1 MHFVMTNETKGLQP
15 SDISP
20 TLACLDVPID
30 RARLAQPVLF
40 ADAEA
45 AAAVA
50 AEEVA
55 MDPAEEEMMAAVTD
69 AVAAAAAGVSAAGA
83 AEAESPEVECAIR
96 ENGVTAAAP
105 HLLRPV
111 TPPHVDEL
119 TVLSTPGTS
128 HALEAATV
136 AEARGL
142 EAQLARAVADS
153 LLTEALVAHALEITL
168 TPRSC
173 AHRPPGGKAPPSTT
187 CSRGG
192 SCMGSPRGSLHGSL
206 HGSRVASRAS
216 SLCGSRVGSR
226 QRSRRASRGNIE
238 GIERD

>member
-15 SDISP
+15 TDISP

-40 ADAEA
+40 ADAE

-83 AEAESPEVECAIR
+83 AEAESPEVEGAIR

-173 AHRPPGGKAPPSTT
+173 AHRPPGGKVPPSTT

-192 SCMGSPRGSLHGSL
+192 SCMGSPRGSL

>member
-40 ADAEA
+40 ADAE

-173 AHRPPGGKAPPSTT
+173 AHRPPGGKVPPSTT

>member
-15 SDISP
+15 TDISP

-40 ADAEA
+40 ADAE

-83 AEAESPEVECAIR
+83 AEAESPEVEGAIR
-96 ENGVTAAAP
+96 ENGVTVAAP

-173 AHRPPGGKAPPSTT
+173 AHRPPGGKVPPSTT

-192 SCMGSPRGSLHGSL
+192 SCMGSPRGSL